1 MNNYQYPKSL
11 AQKGM
16 IYGTILSMHQDQK
29 DSMTK
34 EVADL
39 LIALSESLDNM
50 VELANAR
57 DKDCSK
63 YYKKMSKLRVKV
75 RNLKV
80 TLDELKSKEE
90 SK

>member
-16 IYGTILSMHQDQK
+16 IYGTLLSMKQEEPL
-29 DSMTK
+29 TK